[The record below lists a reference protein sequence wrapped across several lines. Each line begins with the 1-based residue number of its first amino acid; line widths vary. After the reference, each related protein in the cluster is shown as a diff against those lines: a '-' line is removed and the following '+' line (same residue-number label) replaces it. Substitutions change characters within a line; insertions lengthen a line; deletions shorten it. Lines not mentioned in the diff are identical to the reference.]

1 MEREKK
7 RGKDYMKVN
16 VDYYVRTKN
25 HIRRVVKIENDFIYL
40 DKMVRE
46 NLENTYDR
54 VYINDVNKYFTK
66 ASSKILDVLKKG
78 DYINGYKVL
87 DIVIDKDI
95 PVFFV
100 DSKRGYIKLSEIKE
114 ILTKELYEKERYLM
128 GE

>member
-7 RGKDYMKVN
+7 RGKDYMKIN

-54 VYINDVNKYFTK
+54 VYINDVDKYFIK
-66 ASSKILDVLKKG
+66 ASSKLLDVFKKG

-100 DSKRGYIKLSEIKE
+100 DSKRGYIKYSEIKE
-114 ILTKELYEKERYLM
+114 ILTKELYERERYLI

>member
-1 MEREKK
+1 
-7 RGKDYMKVN
+7 MKIN

-25 HIRRVVKIENDFIYL
+25 HIRRVIKIENDFIYL

-54 VYINDVNKYFTK
+54 VYITDIDKYFIK
-66 ASSKILDVLKKG
+66 ASNKLVDVIKKG
-78 DYINGYKVL
+78 DYVNGYKVL

-95 PVFFV
+95 PVFFI
-100 DSKRGYIKLSEIKE
+100 DSKRGYIKCSEIKE
-114 ILTKELYEKERYLM
+114 IITKELYERERYLI

>member
-7 RGKDYMKVN
+7 RGKDYMKIN

-25 HIRRVVKIENDFIYL
+25 HIRRVIKIENDFIYL

-54 VYINDVNKYFTK
+54 VYITDIDKCFTK
-66 ASSKILDVLKKG
+66 ASSKLLDVLKKG

-87 DIVIDKDI
+87 DIRIDKDI
-95 PVFFV
+95 PIFFV
-100 DSKRGYIKLSEIKE
+100 DSKRGYIKYSEIKE
-114 ILTKELYEKERYLM
+114 ILTKEVYEKERYLI

>member
-7 RGKDYMKVN
+7 RGKDYMKIN

-25 HIRRVVKIENDFIYL
+25 HIRRVVKIENDFVYL
-40 DKMVRE
+40 DKMVRD
-46 NLENTYDR
+46 NLETTYDR
-54 VYINDVNKYFTK
+54 IYINEINKYFIK
-66 ASSKILDVLKKG
+66 ASSKLLDVLKKG

-100 DSKRGYIKLSEIKE
+100 DSKRGYIKYSEIKE
-114 ILTKELYEKERYLM
+114 ILTKELYEKERYLI

>member
-1 MEREKK
+1 
-7 RGKDYMKVN
+7 MKIN

-25 HIRRVVKIENDFIYL
+25 HIRRVIKIENDFIYL

-66 ASSKILDVLKKG
+66 ASSKLLDVLKKG

-100 DSKRGYIKLSEIKE
+100 DSKRGYIKYSEIKE
-114 ILTKELYEKERYLM
+114 ILTKEVYEKERYLI

>member
-1 MEREKK
+1 
-7 RGKDYMKVN
+7 MKINVN
-16 VDYYVRTKN
+16 YYVRTKN
-25 HIRRVVKIENDFIYL
+25 HIRRVIKIENNFIYL

-54 VYINDVNKYFTK
+54 VYITDVDKYFTK
-66 ASSKILDVLKKG
+66 ASSKLLDVLKKG

-100 DSKRGYIKLSEIKE
+100 DSKRGYIKYSEIKE
-114 ILTKELYEKERYLM
+114 ILTKEVYEKERYLI